1 MSEVAGGF
9 GSGQLSGRHM
19 AAAGQ
24 VRLEPAGKAR
34 RPERAGRGEISH
46 NLNGQK
52 LGRKGRITRERIL
65 AATIELLEESA
76 DIPISLSAVARRA
89 SLGMTTLYIYFSDL
103 TELLLAVLEPIREEA
118 ETSFVDIV
126 RDYWPDDRLEEMCRR
141 YIEAYY
147 AFWTKHSRILHLR
160 NNMSDQYDERM
171 VDARVRSAQPA
182 IALFRRQLMRDGVP
196 ASIEADNMASVLM
209 TAIER
214 AVTVATD
221 PVMPA
226 LLERKFG
233 PRHTS
238 VVEPLTRIILLAI
251 SDLRS
256 RSPEA

>member
-1 MSEVAGGF
+1 MS
-9 GSGQLSGRHM
+9 
-19 AAAGQ
+19 AAGQ
-24 VRLEPAGKAR
+24 VRVETANQAR
-34 RPERAGRGEISH
+34 RPERSVRDDISH

-65 AATIELLEESA
+65 AATIELLEEGGESS
-76 DIPISLSAVARRA
+76 ISLSAVARRA
-89 SLGMTTLYIYFSDL
+89 SLAMTTLYIYFSDL
-103 TELLLAVLEPIREEA
+103 TELLLAVLEPIRDEA
-118 ETSFVDIV
+118 DSTFLDIV
-126 RDYWPDDRLEEMCRR
+126 RDYWPDDRLEELCRL
-141 YIEAYY
+141 YVESYY

-182 IALFRRQLMRDGVP
+182 IALFRRQLMPPGIAP
-196 ASIEADNMASVLM
+196 SLEADNMASVLT

-226 LLERKFG
+226 MIERKFG

-251 SDLRS
+251 RDQRS
-256 RSPEA
+256 RESSAA

>member
-1 MSEVAGGF
+1 MTA
-9 GSGQLSGRHM
+9 LR
-19 AAAGQ
+19 Q
-24 VRLEPAGKAR
+24 VRMDPPAQPR
-34 RPERAGRGEISH
+34 RPEPAERTEVSH

-65 AATIELLEESA
+65 AATVELLEESA
-76 DIPISLSAVARRA
+76 DTPISLSAVARRA

-103 TELLLAVLEPIREEA
+103 TELLLAVLEPIRAEA
-118 ETSFVDIV
+118 ECTFIDIV
-126 RDYWPDDRLEEMCRR
+126 RDYWTDDELETMCRR

-182 IALFRRQLMRDGVP
+182 IAFFRRQLMPEGVP
-196 ASIEADNMASVLM
+196 VSVEADNMASVLM

-251 SDLRS
+251 RDLRG
-256 RSPEA
+256 RNAAEPAQV